1 MKTSM
6 IYSIVKFNEII
17 KLSAAVNT
25 WLASRQNRNCFRQ
38 ESFRSVWVW
47 AWACRTTYVPMAD
60 AGFDRTDGI
69 EIEFGIGLKPAAA
82 AAAAEAAAEHWFLER
97 NRVKIFPFHCIR
109 VVFKLKSLFCIYF
122 SVMFSF
128 TYLDVHISDF
138 VPLLEM
144 AGSIPLLGSGCIGG
158 AVAYVHL
165 KYKVVKQK

>member
-1 MKTSM
+1 MLLEDG
-6 IYSIVKFNEII
+6 IFYLKFNEII
-17 KLSAAVNT
+17 KLSAAVHT

-97 NRVKIFPFHCIR
+97 NRFKIFPFHCMR
-109 VVFKLKSLFCIYF
+109 VY
-122 SVMFSF
+122 SV
-128 TYLDVHISDF
+128 V
-138 VPLLEM
+138 
-144 AGSIPLLGSGCIGG
+144 
-158 AVAYVHL
+158 
-165 KYKVVKQK
+165 

>member
-6 IYSIVKFNEII
+6 IYSKIPCKIQWDYKTI
-17 KLSAAVNT
+17 GCSNT

-69 EIEFGIGLKPAAA
+69 EIELGIGLKPAAA

-97 NRVKIFPFHCIR
+97 NRVNIFPFHCMR
-109 VVFKLKSLFCIYF
+109 V
-122 SVMFSF
+122 
-128 TYLDVHISDF
+128 
-138 VPLLEM
+138 
-144 AGSIPLLGSGCIGG
+144 
-158 AVAYVHL
+158 
-165 KYKVVKQK
+165 